1 MTTALITHKAC
12 LGHTPP
18 AGHPERPE
26 RLEAVLKALEAPEF
40 SPLARHEAPLAEK
53 AAIARAH
60 DPDYVDEVLSS
71 IPKTGYVQFDSDTF
85 GSPGSGEA
93 ALRAAG
99 SAVLAVDLVMKGEA
113 KNAFCA
119 VRPCGHHALPSR
131 AMGFCL
137 FNNVAVG
144 AWRARDAHGIK
155 RVAVVDFDVHH
166 GNGTQDMFYS
176 DAELYYASTH
186 QSPLYPGTGQRNETG
201 VADNIVNAPLRPGA
215 SGAEFRAAFEASI
228 LPTLRQFRPELVII
242 SAGFDAHKND
252 PLAQLRLDES
262 DYFWAT
268 EQLCAIAG
276 DHCGGRVVSALE
288 GGYDLEALAASS
300 AAHVRALMAA

>member
-1 MTTALITHKAC
+1 MTTALITHRAC
-12 LGHTPP
+12 IAHEVPP
-18 AGHPERPE
+18 GHPERPA

-40 SPLARHEAPLAEK
+40 SPLARHEAPQAEK
-53 AAIARAH
+53 SALARVH
-60 DPDYVDEVLSS
+60 DRDYIDEILSS

-93 ALRAAG
+93 ILRAAG
-99 SAVLAVDLVMKGEA
+99 AVVLAVDLVMKGEV

-119 VRPCGHHALPSR
+119 VRPPGHHAVPMR

-176 DAELYYASTH
+176 DADLYYASTH
-186 QSPLYPGTGQRNETG
+186 QSPLYPGTGQRTETG

-228 LPTLRQFRPELVII
+228 LPTLRQFKPELVMI

-252 PLAQLRLDES
+252 PLAQLRLDET

-268 EQLCAIAG
+268 EKLCAIAR
-276 DHCGGRVVSALE
+276 DNCGGRVVSTLE
-288 GGYDLEALAASS
+288 GGYDLDALAAS
-300 AAHVRALMAA
+300 AASHVRALMAA